1 MKSVLI
7 IGMGKFGYHL
17 CRKLVELGNQ
27 ILAVDEKE
35 EALEEVLPIVT
46 SAKIGDC
53 TKVDVLKTL
62 GVDNFD
68 YCFVCIGE
76 NFQGSLEITSLLK
89 EMGAKYVISKAVR
102 DIQAKFLLRN
112 GADEVIYPDRDIA
125 ERLANRCSASHV
137 FDYIELSRE
146 CSIYEILPLAN
157 WVGRTLRE
165 VDIRAKYHINILGIK
180 KGEKTDFV
188 VHPDYC
194 FEEEDHLIVMGNNE
208 DVFKVLKRMDEKKPG
223 KASRH
228 GKQ

>member
-17 CRKLVELGNQ
+17 CRKLAELGNQ

-157 WVGRTLRE
+157 WVEGHCGKWISGRNTILIYWVSKRE
-165 VDIRAKYHINILGIK
+165 KKRILLCIR
-180 KGEKTDFV
+180 TT
-188 VHPDYC
+188 
-194 FEEEDHLIVMGNNE
+194 
-208 DVFKVLKRMDEKKPG
+208 VLKKRII
-223 KASRH
+223 SS
-228 GKQ
+228 

>member
-1 MKSVLI
+1 MKTFLI

-17 CRKLVELGNQ
+17 CKKLADLGNQ
-27 ILAVDEKE
+27 ILVVDEKE

-62 GVDNFD
+62 GVDNFY
-68 YCFVCIGE
+68 YCFVCVGN
-76 NFQGSLEITSLLK
+76 NFESSLEITSQLK

-125 ERLANRCSASHV
+125 QRLANRCSANHV

-146 CSIYEILPLAN
+146 CSIYETLPLQE
-157 WVGRTLRE
+157 WLGKTVRE
-165 VDIRAKYHINILGIK
+165 IDIRA
-180 KGEKTDFV
+180 
-188 VHPDYC
+188 
-194 FEEEDHLIVMGNNE
+194 
-208 DVFKVLKRMDEKKPG
+208 R
-223 KASRH
+223 
-228 GKQ
+228 